1 MRTIKYCKNCGKE
14 LTVEQR
20 HNTYCSNRCQLLYQS
35 KQRVEDW
42 LEGKD
47 NGMRGTNGQLS
58 ISIRNYLLER
68 ADNKCEKCGWHEVNP
83 TTNLVPLEIHHID
96 GNYQNNSPENL
107 QVLCPNCHSLTPN
120 YKALNKSSDRVRT
133 VSKKALCIDCGKE
146 ITQGSLRCH
155 ECASKARVTEKPLT
169 REELKEKI
177 RTLPFTVI
185 GKECGVSDNTI
196 RKWCAG
202 YGLPSKKKEIS
213 SYSDEEWEKI

>member
-20 HNTYCSNRCQLLYQS
+20 HNTYCSISCSNIDRGNQKIQQWLNGEIDGVTYGQISKVIRRYLL
-35 KQRVEDW
+35 QRV
-42 LEGKD
+42 G
-47 NGMRGTNGQLS
+47 
-58 ISIRNYLLER
+58 
-68 ADNKCEKCGWHEVNP
+68 NKCELCGWHEVNP

-96 GNYQNNSPENL
+96 GNYLNNSLDNL

-120 YKALNKSSDRVRT
+120 YKSLNRDSDRERVTSR
-133 VSKKALCIDCGKE
+133 KNYCIDCGKE
-146 ITQGSLRCH
+146 IGIDSLRCR
-155 ECASKARVTEKPLT
+155 ECNSKARITEKPLT

-196 RKWCAG
+196 RKWCIG
-202 YGLPSKKKEIS
+202 YNLPSKKKEIA